1 MNTNNHDVVRRSFFW
16 LVALRRGFKIVVGLL
31 VSILFYTTVFG
42 LPEWVVDRVL
52 TRINEGD
59 ITVQCGTVR
68 FVPLRHFS
76 LRDVRIFRKRSI
88 GPPMIEAET
97 LKITLNPFVDGPR
110 SRMLRRVSIHK
121 GIIRPEMFASP
132 TGLISRVTVPVLPPV
147 FKIDADVQGVVIQGV
162 TLRRADA
169 VVYSDGWNVV
179 ITNIDGSIGSLWRR
193 ESLGGSVSYSMTNRE
208 LNVAI
213 VSDCDPNA
221 LVPMIDANG
230 LFTLSRLVKN
240 FQFPKQER
248 PHVVAQMHTWVR
260 PHNPFYLAA
269 DFSMPACVFRGVSV
283 QSATGRV
290 DVMIENEHNTL
301 RLAPLVVS
309 REEGTASGRI
319 TVHIAPESLV
329 EFDARSSVE
338 PKAMLQMLGLLTN
351 GALPECHFEGPF
363 DFWGRGVVDY
373 GNFHGTDFRGGGNF
387 YGFRYRDYP
396 VITNNCFFM
405 KMEGLTNICP
415 FVEGRF
421 YGGLLRAQVDVRAT
435 DFAAQDWRYAVTGKL
450 DQADFGSLAAD
461 RKITNRLAYCGA
473 LSGSV
478 FVQGMVKDS
487 NGATMTGNGRVSVRN
502 GRVFLLPVFGGL
514 STLMARIIPGVD
526 FVLRQTDM
534 KADFAISNRMFST
547 ENAVIEGS
555 VLSLSGRGNYTFDQN
570 VNFDV
575 QVRLMKEKTF
585 MAKVLRVVTYPLSKL
600 FELRLRGTRDA
611 PRWYPVNF
619 SADVF
624 GKMGWRNHDKASG
637 VSGANS
643 ASGSGEAE

>member
-1 MNTNNHDVVRRSFFW
+1 M
-16 LVALRRGFKIVVGLL
+16 
-31 VSILFYTTVFG
+31 
-42 LPEWVVDRVL
+42 DRVL
-52 TRINEGD
+52 IQINAGD

-76 LRDVRIFRKRSI
+76 LRDVRMFRKRSI

-97 LKITLNPFVDGPR
+97 VKITLNPFAGG
-110 SRMLRRVSIHK
+110 SKSHMLRRVSIRK
-121 GIIRPEMFASP
+121 GIIRPEMFASS
-132 TGLISRVTVPVLPPV
+132 TGMMNRVVVPVLPPP
-147 FKIDADVQGVVIQGV
+147 FKIDADAQGVIIQGV

-169 VVYSDGWNVV
+169 MVYSDGWNIVV
-179 ITNIDGSIGSLWRR
+179 TNIEGSIGSLWRP
-193 ESLGGSVSYSMTNRE
+193 ELLGGAVSYSMTNRE
-208 LNVAI
+208 INVAI
-213 VSDCDPNA
+213 VSDCNPNA

-230 LFTLSRLVKN
+230 LFALSALVKN
-240 FQFPKQER
+240 FQFPEEAR

-260 PHNPFYLAA
+260 PHNPFYLTA
-269 DFSMPACVFRGVSV
+269 DFSMPACVFRGVPV

-290 DVMIENEHNTL
+290 DITIENEHNTL
-301 RLAPLVVS
+301 RLAPLVVN
-309 REEGTASGRI
+309 REEGSASGKI
-319 TVHIAPESLV
+319 TVHIAPEARV

-351 GALPECHFEGPF
+351 GALPDCHFEGPF
-363 DFWGRGVVDY
+363 DFWGRGMVDY
-373 GNFHGTDFRGGGNF
+373 GKFHGTDFRGGGNF

-396 VITNNCFFM
+396 IITNNCFFM

-421 YGGLLRAQVDVRAT
+421 YGGLLRGQVEVRAT
-435 DFAAQDWRYAVTGKL
+435 DFAAQDWRYAVTAKL
-450 DQADFGSLAAD
+450 DQADFGKLASEV
-461 RKITNRLAYCGA
+461 KITNRLAYCGA

-478 FVQGMVKDS
+478 MVQGLVKDP
-487 NGATMTGNGRVSVRN
+487 NGATMTGEGHIRVRN

-514 STLMARIIPGVD
+514 STLMARIIPGVE

-555 VLSLSGRGNYTFDQN
+555 VLSLSGMGNYTFDQK

-575 QVRLMKEKTF
+575 QVRLMKEQTF
-585 MAKVLRVVTYPLSKL
+585 AAKVLRLVTYPLSKL

-619 SADVF
+619 SADVLE
-624 GKMGWRNHDKASG
+624 KVGWRGHDKTTG
-637 VSGANS
+637 VSGS
-643 ASGSGEAE
+643 TSGSGEAE

>member
-1 MNTNNHDVVRRSFFW
+1 MNIINHDGVRRSSFW
-16 LVALRRGFKIVVGLL
+16 RTALRRGFKIILGLL
-31 VSILFYTTVFG
+31 VSILFYVTVFG
-42 LPEWVVDRVL
+42 LPEWLVERVL
-52 TRINEGD
+52 ARINAGD

-76 LRDVRIFRKRSI
+76 LRDVRMFRKRSI

-97 LKITLNPFVDGPR
+97 VKITLNPFVDGPR
-110 SRMLRRVSIHK
+110 SRILRRVSIRK
-121 GIIRPEMFASP
+121 GFIRPEMFASP
-132 TGLISRVTVPVLPPV
+132 TGVMSRVVVPVLPPS
-147 FKIDADVQGVVIQGV
+147 FKIDADAQGVVIQGV

-169 VVYSDGWNVV
+169 VVYSDGWNIVV
-179 ITNIDGSIGSLWRR
+179 TNIEGSIGSLWRR
-193 ESLGGSVSYSMTNRE
+193 EPLGGAVSYSMTNRE
-208 LNVAI
+208 INVTL

-230 LFTLSRLVKN
+230 LFTLTSLVKN
-240 FQFPKQER
+240 FQFPGQGR
-248 PHVVAQMHTWVR
+248 PHVVAHMRTWVR
-260 PHNPFYLAA
+260 PNNPFYLTA
-269 DFSMPACVFRGVSV
+269 DFSMPACVFRSVPV

-290 DVMIENEHNTL
+290 DVTIENGRHTL
-301 RLAPLVVS
+301 RLAPLMVN
-309 REEGTASGRI
+309 RPEGAASGKI
-319 TVHIAPESLV
+319 TVHIAPEALV
-329 EFDARSSVE
+329 EFDARSSIE

-351 GALPECHFEGPF
+351 GALPECRFEGPF

-373 GNFHGTDFRGGGNF
+373 GKFHGTDFRGGGNF

-396 VITNNCFFM
+396 AITNNCFFM

-421 YGGLLRAQVDVRAT
+421 FGGLLRGQVDVRAT
-435 DFAAQDWRYAVTGKL
+435 DFAAQDWRYTVTARL
-450 DQADFGSLAAD
+450 DQADFGKLAAD

-473 LSGSV
+473 LSGEVSIR
-478 FVQGMVKDS
+478 GLVKDPD
-487 NGATMTGNGRVSVRN
+487 GATMTGGGRIRVRN
-502 GRVFLLPVFGGL
+502 GRVFLFPVFGGL

-534 KADFAISNRMFST
+534 KADFAVSNRMFST

-555 VLSLSGRGNYTFDQN
+555 VLSLSGKGNYTFDQK

-575 QVRLMKEKTF
+575 QVRLMKEQTF
-585 MAKVLRVVTYPLSKL
+585 AAKVLRLVTYPLSKL

-619 SADVF
+619 SSDVLE
-624 GKMGWRNHDKASG
+624 KVGWRSRSQAPE
-637 VSGANS
+637 APM
-643 ASGSGEAE
+643 SGSGEAE